1 MPVPNYPYT
10 AINPYITVDE
20 LVEELK
26 AATPDVTTDEG
37 QLDSIKYNLAIE
49 RASRLVDEYLQTDFY
64 FHDYSTVP
72 LVLDQFSKGVF
83 SDKIFLPHQPI
94 ISLGVVTRG
103 TDTLTLNTDFAADLK
118 QGILYSM
125 IGNWLPSRPDNL
137 ISIYGTFGY
146 PQPGGDPETVPT
158 GIPGKVIIATRVA
171 AAFLS
176 GDARKE
182 FFPIDGEGPISVA
195 IQTMPKTFFLALG
208 DARMPILT

>member
-1 MPVPNYPYT
+1 MPYPYN
-10 AINPYITVDE
+10 AINPYITMEE

-26 AATPDVTTDEG
+26 TAMPDVSTDEG
-37 QLDSIKYNLAIE
+37 KLDHDKYQRSIEL
-49 RASRLVDEYLQTDFY
+49 ASRLVDEYLQTDFY

-83 SDKIFLPHQPI
+83 DAKIFLPHQPI
-94 ISLGVVTRG
+94 ISLDQIVVG
-103 TDTLTLNTDFAADLK
+103 TETWAATDYTADLK
-118 QGILYSM
+118 QGILYSLR
-125 IGNWLPSRPDNL
+125 GSWNPSRPDNVL
-137 ISIYGTFGY
+137 SIYGTFGY
-146 PQPGGDPETVPT
+146 AQPGGDPETVPA

-182 FFPIDGEGPISVA
+182 FFPVDGEGPISVA
-195 IQTMPKTFFLALG
+195 MQTMPKTFFLALG